1 MALPDVPITVI
12 SKHYEGNLSDFTD
25 DFVQARLD
33 EVVDKIESRWGAVV
47 QRRLSSGALK
57 TRTYQ
62 AIVVRVAARLFRNPE
77 GYESESEGQYDY
89 RLRATVASGT
99 LWFTDDDETD
109 LTGVRPG
116 ATRIPGTVG
125 LTPRWGF

>member
-33 EVVDKIESRWGAVV
+33 EVVDKIESRWGAAV